1 MKSDFGPELNAICNF
16 EKEAIIRSS
25 NFPTS
30 SGNALSALVT
40 SSQIYSWKDSVSLK
54 FQSGLEDRP
63 IHFGDEIQVETH
75 WAQSVSKS
83 FPIDFNLKNCFV
95 EAEMEG
101 IGYIFKLYYLF
112 MSTFLENGLD

>member
-1 MKSDFGPELNAICNF
+1 MKSDFAPELNAICNF

-25 NFPTS
+25 NFPTTS
-30 SGNALSALVT
+30 VNALSALVT

-54 FQSGLEDRP
+54 FQNGLEDRP

-75 WAQSVSKS
+75 WAQSVRKS

-95 EAEMEG
+95 EAEKEG
-101 IGYIFKLYYLF
+101 TGYNLKLYICIMPSF
-112 MSTFLENGLD
+112 